1 MYEGATKQVCDLLVK
16 SVKFLGKILLFVN
29 ENWEFL
35 LVKGWCSDGK
45 LDEAEKDGKRD
56 KSIINK
62 ENFWREE
69 KLIKEHKRT
78 T

>member
-1 MYEGATKQVCDLLVK
+1 M
-16 SVKFLGKILLFVN
+16 
-29 ENWEFL
+29 
-35 LVKGWCSDGK
+35 KGWCSDGK

-69 KLIKEHKRT
+69 KIIKEHKRIT
-78 T
+78 